1 VASLPARQRRVV
13 QAISASRE
21 EVGLS
26 QRELSRRLKRYPTYI
41 QRIER
46 MQRNLNV
53 AEFFEIAVALD
64 VDLKDFVDKVMQGSE
79 APRRNPAAKAPK
91 K

>member
-1 VASLPARQRRVV
+1 MASLPARQRRVV

-64 VDLKDFVDKVMQGSE
+64 VDLKDFVDKVMQGAD
-79 APRRNPAAKAPK
+79 APRRNPAARAPRK
-91 K
+91 